1 MVGNIGQPRSVSGAP
16 RLGDIEAVLNLM
28 NAVGADNKAVHKLL
42 SDLHK
47 AVEHNTRL
55 LADVKHAQAHLG
67 DLQRRERELAEVEA
81 RADAKL
87 AAIQHAKDSFKSY
100 ERDLKAGQL

>member
-16 RLGDIEAVLNLM
+16 RLDDVAAVLNLM

-47 AVEHNTRL
+47 AIEHNSRL
-55 LADVKHAQAHLG
+55 LADVNHAQAQLG
-67 DLQRRERELAEVEA
+67 DLQRREREVVEQETSVN
-81 RADAKL
+81 AKL
-87 AAIQHAKDSFKSY
+87 AELAAIRSSWNKY
-100 ERDLKAGQL
+100 EQSL